1 MKSTAYKTLGK
12 NIEEYLVDVVEN
24 VASVS
29 FNLLIEK
36 KLKEN

>member
-1 MKSTAYKTLGK
+1 MKSPAYKTLCE

-29 FNLLIEK
+29 FNLLIEQ